1 MRPMHSVV
9 IERSTP
15 LRAAAAE
22 VWRHATS
29 LDGINREM
37 APWLRMTA
45 PAEARGLALDDAGV
59 ELGQP
64 LFTSVVLLG
73 GVVPVERM
81 RVTITELDPGRRF
94 VERSPMLTVRG
105 WRHERRID
113 PHAAGCRV
121 TDRVSFA
128 PPLAAAAMPMRALVG
143 AFFAHRHRQ
152 LGRIF
157 NAAARS

>member
-1 MRPMHSVV
+1 VTTV
-9 IERSTP
+9 AFEKTTP
-15 LRAAAAE
+15 LRASPAE

-29 LDGINREM
+29 IEGINREM

-45 PAEARGLALDDAGV
+45 PAAARGLALDDAPDA
-59 ELGQP
+59 LGAA
-64 LFTSVVLLG
+64 LFTSLVLLG
-73 GVVPVERM
+73 GVIPVERM
-81 RVTITELDPGRRF
+81 QVTIAELEPGHRF
-94 VERSPMLTVRG
+94 VERSPMLTVRD
-105 WRHERRID
+105 WRHERIVE

-128 PPLAAAAMPMRALVG
+128 PRLALAAPALRAAVG

-157 NAAARS
+157 NAAGR